1 MTDEHDDDRIADYL
15 HRRGEVPVP
24 VDLLERATT
33 RVAGAHAERAPRGPV
48 RGLSLAAAAA
58 FVAVV
63 GLLVVS
69 APANV
74 PVSSSNPS
82 NAALVPSASAGARV
96 APSQSPGALAS
107 PAVGAP
113 FPSSVL
119 GMPVITV
126 AQASSLAAAGKLD
139 SRDVAVAGYWAE
151 LELPCPYPG
160 SYIGAL
166 ESWCRSA
173 GFADTP
179 EGAKACVD
187 MGTQTC
193 SGAGQDSMAPWLMS
207 DTLGDPDYFPGP
219 TDVKPIPIVVIGH
232 TDDPRELQCRPG
244 TEEQCARDFV
254 ADRVAWATVDLEP
267 NPSAFNYT
275 DYKTLTPNL
284 TLAKVAAAI
293 GDGTQLLSAAATTAD
308 GIRSFDPRWNETGSR
323 LLWIARS
330 VPTNVDSGDPTR
342 PATVWLVDDATGQVV
357 DSHPLALPA
366 DYSPARLWVTAT
378 IHNPDPNYGNS
389 ISAFDRVQ
397 GQDALTVQDGP
408 ISGGY
413 EGGQGVTSVG
423 PDLPLLIDPGTY
435 ALSAW
440 VTPTDAGPTATPN
453 GECSTQAMFNAGD
466 DVLLVASFDKH
477 GACSGWS
484 NEEQPSFG
492 YQ

>member
-1 MTDEHDDDRIADYL
+1 MTDEHDDDKVIGYL
-15 HRRGEVPVP
+15 HTRAQVRVP
-24 VDLLERATT
+24 DDSLERSTT
-33 RVAGAHAERAPRGPV
+33 RAIGARAGRPPSAAL
-48 RGLSLAAAAA
+48 RGLSLAAAAVL
-58 FVAVV
+58 VAVV
-63 GLLVVS
+63 VVLVAS
-69 APANV
+69 LPANV
-74 PVSSSNPS
+74 PVASTHPS
-82 NAALVPSASAGARV
+82 NAAAVPPESGQTAS
-96 APSQSPGALAS
+96 PSQSPLTVVS
-107 PAVGAP
+107 PGVGAP

-126 AQASSLAAAGKLD
+126 AEAGALAAEGKLD
-139 SRDVAVAGYWAE
+139 GRDVAVAGYWAE

-160 SYIGAL
+160 SYVGAL

-179 EGAKACVD
+179 NGAKACVE
-187 MGTQTC
+187 MGTQAC
-193 SGAGQDSMAPWLMS
+193 SGPDEDSIAPWLMS
-207 DTLGDPDYFPGP
+207 DALGNPDYSGGP

-232 TDDPRELQCRPG
+232 TDDARARQCRPG
-244 TEEQCARDFV
+244 TEAQCARDFV

-330 VPTNVDSGDPTR
+330 VPINVDSGDPTR
-342 PATVWLVDDATGQVV
+342 PVTVWLVDDATGQVV

-366 DYSPARLWVTAT
+366 DYNPARLWVTAT
-378 IHNPDPNYGNS
+378 IHNADPNYGNS

-397 GQDALTVQDGP
+397 GQDALPVQDGQ

-413 EGGQGVTSVG
+413 EGGQGVTTVG
-423 PDLPLLIDPGTY
+423 PDLPLLIDPGIY

-440 VTPTDAGPTATPN
+440 LTPTDAGPTATQN